1 MPTWRL
7 IFRLALLAYLTIISV
22 LAFAPLSSTPGT
34 GYDKVNHI
42 LAFFVLAG
50 LADLA
55 YPVPSSDH
63 GWARWACLL
72 GFGFFIEA
80 VQYFLPYREFSLL
93 DLAAD
98 GFGIWLYVAGVRFA
112 FSAFAISARVGRT
125 RP

>member
-1 MPTWRL
+1 MPALRL

-22 LAFAPLSSTPGT
+22 LAFAPLASTPGT

-55 YPVPSSDH
+55 YPVPTSGQ
-63 GWARWACLL
+63 GWARWASFL

-98 GFGIWLYVAGVRFA
+98 GLGIWLYAAGVRFA
-112 FSAFAISARVGRT
+112 ISASAISARAGRT
-125 RP
+125 RS